1 MIGILDLQGDVI
13 EHLRHLRHLGLE
25 GVPVKK
31 PEDMDGLLGLILPG
45 GESTC
50 LSRLI
55 RQFKLDVAIKRKFN
69 QGMKIFGTCAGAILL
84 ARSITGEKPHL
95 SLVDMVIERNGFG
108 SQLDSFSLQAIIK
121 SVSPHPVPLT
131 FIRAPKII
139 TVGSDVDILLG
150 IDNYIAAVET
160 TGALATIFHPEL
172 TSDFSFHRYFLRKC
186 GLDTD
191 DTRFQRSV
199 GMRPGFRGTANALQ
213 GGSTPPPA
221 AIILKR

>member
-13 EHLRHLRHLGLE
+13 EHLRHLWHLGLE

-55 RQFKLDVAIKRKFN
+55 WQFKLDIAIKRKFN
-69 QGMKIFGTCAGAILL
+69 QGMKIFGTYVGAILL

-108 SQLDSFSLQAIIK
+108 RQLDSFSLQAIIK
-121 SVSPHPVPLT
+121 SVSLHPVPLT

-160 TGALATIFHPEL
+160 TSALATIFHSEL
-172 TSDFSFHRYFLRKC
+172 TSDFFHRYFLRKC
-186 GLDTD
+186 GLDTG
-191 DTRFQRSV
+191 DTRFQRST
-199 GMRPGFRGTANALQ
+199 GTRPGFGGTANALQ

-221 AIILKR
+221 AIILRR